1 MERAKATSA
10 PTTTST
16 MTYWRQA
23 GLSYLRY
30 SRIAAQ
36 QVRKSLKADSKVDP
50 IKDTSTIKVSFKAKE
65 AAAAKVRATSEPS
78 S

>member
-1 MERAKATSA
+1 
-10 PTTTST
+10 

-65 AAAAKVRATSEPS
+65 AAAAK
-78 S
+78 